1 VGETVGFADLA
12 KDFGF
17 AEKKRIEPGRNP
29 KEMTDGGAIVML
41 IEKAVEH
48 VGTDGVEFAEEGGKA
63 RSAFV
68 RGLRRDAVEFAA
80 VAGGQ
85 DQGFFEQAAGTEF
98 VGSAASLFEGKG
110 DALANVEWRGAMV

>member
-1 VGETVGFADLA
+1 VGDTVGFADLA
-12 KDFGF
+12 EDFGF
-17 AEKKRIEPGRNP
+17 AEKKRIESGGNA
-29 KEMTDGGAIVML
+29 EEVTDGGAIVVL

-68 RGLRRDAVEFAA
+68 RGLRGDPVEFATI
-80 VAGGQ
+80 AGGE

-110 DALANVEWRGAMV
+110 DALANVEWCGAMV